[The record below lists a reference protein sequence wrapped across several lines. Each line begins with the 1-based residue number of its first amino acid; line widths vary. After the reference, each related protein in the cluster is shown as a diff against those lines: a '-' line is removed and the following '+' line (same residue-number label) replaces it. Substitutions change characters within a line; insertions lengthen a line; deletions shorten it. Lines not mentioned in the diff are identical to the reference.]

1 MGDALFSAWEC
12 QQIRGQLDV
21 FDAVAEVE
29 ETTAAE
35 TTEPVE
41 AEAASDSP
49 TSPTVETLDT
59 GELGVVLD
67 DGPATVV
74 LTAEDTIEL
83 DLVPTTMTRAE
94 AVTLARALLAIAQE

>member
-35 TTEPVE
+35 
-41 AEAASDSP
+41 ADSP
-49 TSPTVETLDT
+49 TSTTETDGPTVETLDT

>member
-29 ETTAAE
+29 ETTA
-35 TTEPVE
+35 E
-41 AEAASDSP
+41 ANSDSP
-49 TSPTVETLDT
+49 TSTTETDGPTVETLDT

>member
-29 ETTAAE
+29 EAAE
-35 TTEPVE
+35 
-41 AEAASDSP
+41 ANSDSP
-49 TSPTVETLDT
+49 TSTTETDGPTVETLDT

>member
-29 ETTAAE
+29 EAAE
-35 TTEPVE
+35 
-41 AEAASDSP
+41 ANSDSP
-49 TSPTVETLDT
+49 TSTTEMDGPTVETLDT

>member
-29 ETTAAE
+29 ETTA
-35 TTEPVE
+35 E
-41 AEAASDSP
+41 ADSP
-49 TSPTVETLDT
+49 TSTTETDGPTVETLDT

>member
-35 TTEPVE
+35 
-41 AEAASDSP
+41 ADSDSP
-49 TSPTVETLDT
+49 TSTTETDGPTVETLDT